1 MNRLYI
7 KFFPLIS
14 SMKTWIKILPHSV
27 SLFQILEG
35 VISIV
40 IANVIGFEV
49 WQGKAL
55 NLSLGSGKK
64 LYF

>member
-1 MNRLYI
+1 
-7 KFFPLIS
+7 
-14 SMKTWIKILPHSV
+14 MKTWIKILPHSV

-55 NLSLGSGKK
+55 TLSLGSGKK